1 MHSSRLVAMRA
12 LFAALCFA
20 CAYCGSSSQA
30 WGRGVSPYLP
40 LGQSQ
45 RIERAFERVLILA
58 DKPLMRR
65 PIPAA
70 VVLDALPRACE
81 LDAVLCAE
89 VRAYLAR
96 FERESGI
103 TQLQVGVAGSTGARD
118 KVVPDAH
125 GMEVGSNWL
134 VSAGGFFQP
143 YDYALVSA
151 GAIAYDGRATPT
163 GSALSL
169 GFDFAQLDI
178 GYRDHWLSPQ
188 SDGSPLIGTEAATMP
203 SVTLSNYAPLTRL
216 GLNYEVFLAQM
227 SQQDGIRFFGGT
239 TAGNPRLAGLQ
250 LGMQPASGYGLAIN
264 RLFQYGG
271 GARSSTTSDFFD
283 ALFKNHN
290 LPDVTGQSEEFGNQ
304 VASLTSSMVFPG
316 KTPFKVNIEYAGE
329 DNSFK
334 GPYRLGATYLSLGLD
349 FPKLW
354 QRYDLGFEIA
364 EWQQQWYVHHIYP
377 LGLTNYGKVIGSWFG
392 DSRVFGDAYYGNS
405 QSLRMGMHFDSG
417 AYLNV
422 RYRRQVNTP
431 HDDQVQKL
439 LGLIPFVYKPL
450 QEIELDYA
458 TSWHGHDVDAQL
470 YAGTDVFGKSYT
482 RIGASVDLVSNR
494 TARPDYAESAPAASD
509 VTDLFIDAGVNYS
522 HVYNRIAYQIPDAWT
537 DYRLDYH
544 YAVGARR
551 KISTRN
557 DLGLRLEFDRLDG
570 HSLISL
576 RAVDYRF
583 RWSEHFATGAF
594 FGASRYL
601 VGLAADGYYWGGGV
615 QWMNLMK
622 GWDLGLD
629 VRHNDKLTRTKLLRS
644 DPYPDDLH
652 GFYFDTNGV
661 TLYLSRRF

>member
-1 MHSSRLVAMRA
+1 MRSSRLVAMRA
-12 LFAALCFA
+12 LVAVLCGV
-20 CAYCGSSSQA
+20 CAYHGSSSQA
-30 WGRGVSPYLP
+30 WSRGVSPYLP
-40 LGQSQ
+40 LSQSP

-89 VRAYLAR
+89 VQAYLAR
-96 FERESGI
+96 YARESGI
-103 TQLQVGVAGSTGARD
+103 TQLQIGVAGATGARD

-125 GMEVGSNWL
+125 GMEAGSNWL

-143 YDYALVSA
+143 YAHALVSA
-151 GAIAYDGRATPT
+151 GVIAYDGRATPT

-188 SDGSPLIGTEAATMP
+188 SDGSPLISTEAATMP

-216 GLNYEVFLAQM
+216 GLNYEIFLAQM
-227 SQQDGIRFFGGT
+227 SHQDGIEFFSKA

-250 LGMQPASGYGLAIN
+250 LGMEPISGYGLSVN

-271 GARSSTTSDFFD
+271 GARSATTSDFLD
-283 ALFKNHN
+283 ALFKNQN
-290 LPDVTGQSEEFGNQ
+290 RPDVIGQSEEFGNQ
-304 VASLTSSMVFPG
+304 VASLTSSMLFPG

-329 DNSFK
+329 DNSFS
-334 GPYRLGATYLSLGLD
+334 GPYRLGSTYLSLGLD

-364 EWQQQWYVHHIYP
+364 EWQQPWYVHHIYP
-377 LGLTNYGKVIGSWFG
+377 LGLTNYGKVIGHWFG
-392 DSRVFGDAYYGNS
+392 DSRVFGDAFYGNS
-405 QSLRMGMHFDSG
+405 ESLRLGMQFSSG
-417 AYLNV
+417 DYLNA
-422 RYRRQVNTP
+422 RYRTLENTA
-431 HDDQVQKL
+431 HA
-439 LGLIPFVYKPL
+439 GFVYQRL
-450 QEIELDYA
+450 HEIEVDYA
-458 TSWHGHDVDAQL
+458 TNWRGHEIDAQL
-470 YAGTDVFGKSYT
+470 YAGSDVFGKSYT
-482 RIGASVDLVSNR
+482 RVGASIDLESNR
-494 TARPDYAESAPAASD
+494 QVRPDYVESAPAPSD
-509 VTDLFIDAGVNYS
+509 VTSLFVDAGVNYS
-522 HVYNRIAYQIPDAWT
+522 HVYNRIAFLIPDAWT

-551 KISTRN
+551 KVSTHN
-557 DLGLRLEFDRLDG
+557 DFGLRLEFDRLDG

-583 RWSEHFATGAF
+583 RWNEHFATGAF
-594 FGASRYL
+594 FGASRYM
-601 VGLAADGYYWGGGV
+601 VGLAADGYYWGGGL